1 MTILLCVLAVILII
15 IVILLSYKI
24 HVLHKSA
31 AEIKEAFSEKLETET
46 NTLIDISSRDPYM
59 RELADTINSQLRL
72 LRDERQRFQQGDANV
87 KDAIANISHDIRTPL
102 TAIRGYLDML
112 DQKEMSEEVRRC
124 LSIIG
129 DRTDVLNQMTQEL
142 FHYSVTTSGHIAQ
155 NSEPVSLNRILEE
168 SISAYYAVLKGCKI
182 TPSVAIPEKA
192 VIRGLDK
199 NALYRIFG
207 NIISNAVKY
216 SDGNHLI
223 TLYESGNIEFT
234 NHAEDLDEIQAG
246 RLLDRYYTVK
256 TANKSTGLGLSIAK
270 TLTEQM
276 GGSIK
281 VMYAEGMLHIQ
292 LLFPPV
298 MEV

>member
-1 MTILLCVLAVILII
+1 MSILLCVLAVILII

-59 RELADTINSQLRL
+59 RGLANTINSQLRL

-124 LSIIG
+124 FSIVKE
-129 DRTDVLNQMTQEL
+129 RTEVLNELTQEL
-142 FHYSVTTSGHIAQ
+142 FHYSVTTSGHITE
-155 NSEPVSLNRILEE
+155 NSEPVSLNHILEE

-182 TPSVAIPEKA
+182 TPSVTMPKKT
-192 VIRGLDK
+192 VMRRLDK

-216 SDGNHLI
+216 SDGDLLI
-223 TLYESGNIEFT
+223 TLYESGEITFA
-234 NHAEDLDEIQAG
+234 NHAEGIDEIQAG

-270 TLTEQM
+270 MLTEQM

-281 VMYAEGMLHIQ
+281 VVYAEGMLHIQ

-298 MEV
+298 MGV

>member
-1 MTILLCVLAVILII
+1 MPTLLCVLFVTLII
-15 IVILLSYKI
+15 IVILLSFKI
-24 HVLHKSA
+24 RVLQKSA
-31 AEIKEAFSEKLETET
+31 VEIKEAFSEKLETET

-59 RELADTINSQLRL
+59 RELAKNINSQLRL
-72 LRDERQRFQQGDANV
+72 LREERHRFQQGDANV
-87 KDAIANISHDIRTPL
+87 KDAITNISHDIRTPL

-112 DQKEMSEEVRRC
+112 EQKEMSEDVRRC
-124 LSIIG
+124 ITIIE
-129 DRTDVLNQMTQEL
+129 DRTEVLNELTQEL
-142 FHYSVTTSGHIAQ
+142 FHYSFSTSGYIAR

-182 TPSVAIPEKA
+182 TPSVTMPEKA

-216 SDGNHLI
+216 SDGDLLI
-223 TLYESGNIEFT
+223 ALYESGEIEFA
-234 NHAEDLDEIQAG
+234 NHAEGLDEIQAG

-281 VMYAEGMLHIQ
+281 VTYAEGMLHIQ

-298 MEV
+298 IGV